1 MKVGVTFPQT
11 EIGTDAGAI
20 REFAQAVERMGF
32 SHVLAYDHVMGANTA
47 SRPDWRGP
55 YKLESTFHEPF
66 VLFSFMA
73 GVTTTLGFVT
83 GILILPQRQTVLVAK
98 QAACLDVLSNGRFR
112 LGIGTGWND
121 IEYQA
126 LGMNFADRGRRFE
139 EQVDV
144 LRALW
149 TNPAVTYGTPDHT
162 IVDAGLNPLPV
173 QRPIPVWFG
182 GGSDR
187 VLFGNQP
194 ARDAVIRRIA
204 RLGDGWIPQ
213 WQPDERGREL
223 MDKFHGYCREY
234 GRDPKRIGIEGRFTV
249 SRATEGNWS
258 DTARAWRAL
267 GVSHLAVN
275 TMGDGL
281 KGAGQHLRRLE
292 SLRPILLPGNPAP

>member
-20 REFAQAVERMGF
+20 KEFAQAVERMGY
-32 SHVLAYDHVMGANTA
+32 SHILAYDHVLGANTA
-47 SRPDWRGP
+47 SRPDWKGP

-66 VLFSFMA
+66 VLFSYLA

-83 GILILPQRQTVLVAK
+83 GIMILPQRQTVLVAK

-121 IEYQA
+121 IEYEA
-126 LGMNFADRGRRFE
+126 LGMAFADRGKRFE
-139 EQVDV
+139 EQVEV

-149 TNPAVTYGTPDHT
+149 TQPAVTFKTATHT
-162 IVDAGLNPLPV
+162 ITDAGINPLPV
-173 QRPIPVWFG
+173 QRPVPVWFG

-194 ARDAVIRRIA
+194 ARDSVIRRIA

-213 WQPDERGREL
+213 WQPDDRGREL
-223 MDKFHGYCREY
+223 LAQFHGYCSEY
-234 GRDPKRIGIEGRFTV
+234 GRDPAKIGIEGRFTV
-249 SRATEGNWS
+249 KRSGEKDWAGEV
-258 DTARAWRAL
+258 AAWRSL
-267 GVSHLAVN
+267 KVSHLAVN
-275 TMGDGL
+275 TMGDGM
-281 KGAGQHLRRLE
+281 KGAEQHLRRLE
-292 SLRPILLPGNPAP
+292 ELRPILLQA